1 MKKLR
6 VPILVVLTFVFAAFL
21 VGFFAGR
28 NINRTPVQI
37 SALPAPTTQ
46 ATEVSQPAAT
56 EPGILDINT
65 ATAAELESLP
75 GIGPV
80 LAQRIVDYRTEFGNF
95 QTVGDLA
102 NVNGIGLK
110 KLEAIL
116 DYITIGA

>member
-37 SALPAPTTQ
+37 SVLPAPTTQ